1 MEKLL
6 KIIIMKTFTIF
17 IIILFTTQII
27 LAQKATELSRFSAP
41 NAAQAVAVDSLYF
54 YAISNSK
61 IVKHKKSDGSVV
73 KEQKYPFKHLNGGII
88 IDGKLYCANSN
99 FPEVPMAS
107 SLEIFDPNTL
117 EHIGS
122 HSFGLYVGSF
132 TWIDRWQGDWY
143 LMFVHYENYAQEGM
157 KGVAYSALIRT
168 DSLFRQKG
176 GWMLPKALIERLR
189 PESISGGSFTTDGKL
204 YLSPHHHEEVY
215 VCQIPKMGYEIE
227 LVKTI
232 PVPFQGQGLA
242 WDRYQ
247 PGVLWGMHREKRE
260 VISVRIE
267 E

>member
-1 MEKLL
+1 MKN
-6 KIIIMKTFTIF
+6 III
-17 IIILFTTQII
+17 IIIVSLSLQITY
-27 LAQKATELSRFSAP
+27 AQTVTELSRFSAP
-41 NAAQAVAVDSLYF
+41 NATQAVAVDSLYF
-54 YAISNSK
+54 YAISNSR

-73 KEQKYPFKHLNGGII
+73 LEQKYPFKHLNGGII
-88 IDGKLYCANSN
+88 MDGKLLCANSN
-99 FPEVPMAS
+99 YPEVPMAS

-122 HSFGLYVGSF
+122 HSFGHYVGSF

-143 LMFVHYENYAQEGM
+143 LMFVHYENYAKEGD

-176 GWMLPKALIERLR
+176 GWVLPKALIERLR
-189 PESISGGSFTTDGKL
+189 PESISGGSFTEDGKL
-204 YLSPHHHEEVY
+204 YLSPHHWEEVY

-227 LVKTI
+227 LLKTI

-260 VISVRIE
+260 VISVKIGK
-267 E
+267 